1 MITYDS
7 FTELAPNIQ
16 RPRNCSIILEQMKHI
31 EEDFYILN
39 NIIFVV
45 MLNYVIQLY
54 FVFIFTKCFHPIKWI

>member
-7 FTELAPNIQ
+7 FTELASNIQ

-39 NIIFVV
+39 NIIFLV
-45 MLNYVIQLY
+45 MLNNVIQLY
-54 FVFIFTKCFHPIKWI
+54 FVFIFTKCFHPIK